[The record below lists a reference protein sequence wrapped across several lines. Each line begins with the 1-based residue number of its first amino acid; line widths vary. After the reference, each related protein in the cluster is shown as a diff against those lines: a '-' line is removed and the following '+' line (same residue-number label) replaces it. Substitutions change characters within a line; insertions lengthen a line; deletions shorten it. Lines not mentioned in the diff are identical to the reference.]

1 METIKIIEQAKHS
14 VGICNSCR
22 YCEGFCAVFPAMEK
36 RLNFMDGD
44 INYLANLCHNCS
56 ECFYAC
62 QFAPPHEYQVNIP
75 QQLAKVRLQTY
86 QQYAWPGFISHW
98 FKKNGVI
105 SVSLFILVLV
115 ALFFVASNG
124 STVYQPGNFYSIFPH
139 NFLAI
144 VFGIGF
150 LWPVLCLIMGFRNFL
165 KDVNESVASLFKLS
179 YLKQALKE
187 GLSLKYLHGN
197 VKTGCTYPDDNISPW
212 RRRFHHCTFYG
223 FVLCFLATASG
234 TVMHYALQLPAP
246 YSFISVPKLL
256 GTAGGISLAI
266 GTVGLFLLKRK
277 SDENIKD
284 IRQMG
289 MDYAFIL
296 QLFLTAV
303 TGLLL
308 MLFRE
313 TDALKVLLI
322 IHLSVVLSL
331 FITLPFGKFVHSL
344 YRLGA
349 LLKYAKES
357 QTH

>member
-1 METIKIIEQAKHS
+1 METIKIIDQAKHS

-56 ECFYAC
+56 ECYYAC
-62 QFAPPHEYQVNIP
+62 QFAPPHEYKVNIP
-75 QQLAKVRLQTY
+75 QQLAQVRLESY
-86 QQYAWPGFISHW
+86 QQYAWPGFISKW
-98 FKKNGVI
+98 FRKNGVI
-105 SVSLFILVLV
+105 SVGLFILFLI
-115 ALFFVASNG
+115 ALFSFSSN
-124 STVYQPGNFYSIFPH
+124 SPTEQTGNFYSIFPH
-139 NFLAI
+139 NFLATT
-144 VFGIGF
+144 FGIAF
-150 LWPVLCLIMGFRNFL
+150 LFPIICLMMGFRNFL
-165 KDVNESVASLFKLS
+165 KDVNESLSSLCKIS
-179 YLKQALKE
+179 YLKQAFKE
-187 GLSLKYLHGN
+187 GFSLKYLHGN

-212 RRRFHHCTFYG
+212 RRRFHHFTFYG

-234 TVMHYALQLPAP
+234 TVMHYALQMPAP
-246 YSFISVPKLL
+246 YHFISVPKLL
-256 GTAGGISLAI
+256 GTLGGISLAI
-266 GTVGLFLLKRK
+266 GTAGLFYLKRK

-308 MLFRE
+308 MLLRE
-313 TDALKVLLI
+313 TDALKMMLI
-322 IHLSVVLSL
+322 LHLSVVLSL
-331 FITLPFGKFVHSL
+331 FITLPFGKFVHSI
-344 YRLGA
+344 YRFGA
-349 LLKYAKES
+349 LLKYAKED